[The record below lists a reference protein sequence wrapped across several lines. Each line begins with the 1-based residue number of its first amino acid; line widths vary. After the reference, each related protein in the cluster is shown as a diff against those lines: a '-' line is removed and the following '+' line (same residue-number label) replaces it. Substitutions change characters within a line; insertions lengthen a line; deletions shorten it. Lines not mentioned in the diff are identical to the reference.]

1 LAKGKL
7 LPNSFGISANGN
19 QFLNEIVKAN
29 VLIDVKHMSLVS
41 RQVLYQNEGWSRK
54 PLLSSHAGVTG

>member
-41 RQVLYQNEGWSRK
+41 RQVLYQNEGWKRK
-54 PLLSSHAGVTG
+54 PC